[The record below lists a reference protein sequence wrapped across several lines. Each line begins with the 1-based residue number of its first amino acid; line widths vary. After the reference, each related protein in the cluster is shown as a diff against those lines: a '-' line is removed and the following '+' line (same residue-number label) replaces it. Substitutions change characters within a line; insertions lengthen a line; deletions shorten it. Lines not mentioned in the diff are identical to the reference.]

1 MTRTGRNR
9 LARRDGDD
17 KDENASVYRF
27 GLLMASLD
35 SVSLAILL
43 GAILV
48 MAGILSS
55 LLALRFGAPLLL
67 VFLFIGMLAGD
78 SGPGGLSFSDVQNT
92 YLVGSAALALI
103 LFDGGLKTRFQSI
116 RTVLAPSM
124 VLATFGVLLTALVTA
139 PVAKYA
145 LDLNWTEAL
154 LIGAVVASTDA
165 AAVFLLVHAQG
176 LRLRPR
182 VGATLEAESGTNDPF
197 AVFLTLMLVELISV
211 GDSSVWHVV
220 LEFLRESMLGAIVG
234 LIGGR
239 IVVAALNRV
248 ALPQGLHAPFVT
260 TAALV
265 IFGVAQIFHASG
277 FLAVYL
283 AGIIIGNRPTRAH
296 NSVVTFLDA
305 ATWLAQIVMF
315 VLLGLLVSPQRL
327 LDSVVPAVLVALVL
341 MLVARPLAVFLC
353 LAPFRFNWREKLF
366 IAWTGLRGAV
376 AIFLASIPMLVG
388 LSKAY
393 LYFDVAFVVVII
405 SLLLQGWTLAA
416 AARRLH
422 VALPRAERGP
432 RRVELDLPGQLE
444 QQLVGYP
451 VRQKSLFLRRGL
463 IPSWSKPTLV
473 IRNEKILTPAEAEPI
488 AAGDY
493 LYLLAPPEKAEA
505 LDRFFVEMQPMAS
518 PDPHLLGDFLVSG
531 EITVGD
537 IAQIYGISVD
547 PAAAQLTLA
556 DYFDVNLDHAPKV
569 GATLPLD
576 AIVLVARNISEGRVN
591 VVGLR
596 LPEDEEKPPSLTRK
610 EALRQ
615 KASKAWSSIARF

>member
-1 MTRTGRNR
+1 
-9 LARRDGDD
+9 
-17 KDENASVYRF
+17 
-27 GLLMASLD
+27 MASLD
-35 SVSLAILL
+35 SVSVAILL
-43 GAILV
+43 GAVLV

-67 VFLFIGMLAGD
+67 VFLFIGMLAGE
-78 SGPGGLSFSDVQNT
+78 SGPGRVRFDDVRTT
-92 YLVGSAALALI
+92 YLVGSVALALI
-103 LFDGGLKTRFQSI
+103 LFDGGLKTKFQSI
-116 RTVLAPSM
+116 RAVLAPSM
-124 VLATFGVLLTALVTA
+124 MLATIGVLLTALITA
-139 PVAKYA
+139 PIAKFA
-145 LDLNWTEAL
+145 LDLNWIESL
-154 LIGAVVASTDA
+154 LVGAVVASTDA

-211 GDSSVWHVV
+211 GGSSAGHIA
-220 LEFLRESMLGAIVG
+220 LEFAREFVLGAIFGVV
-234 LIGGR
+234 GGR
-239 IVVAALNRV
+239 LVVLALNRV

-265 IFGVAQIFHASG
+265 IFGGAQLAHASG

-327 LDSVVPAVLVALVL
+327 MVSVLPAVAVALVL
-341 MLVARPLAVFLC
+341 MVAARPLAVFLC
-353 LAPFRFNWREKLF
+353 LAPFRFKWREKIF

-388 LSKAY
+388 LPKAY

-422 VALPRAERGP
+422 VALPRSDRGP

-444 QQLVGYP
+444 QQLVGYS
-451 VRQKSLFLRRGL
+451 VRSKSLFIRRGL
-463 IPSWSKPTLV
+463 IPSWAKPTLV
-473 IRNEKILTPAEAEPI
+473 IRKEQILSPGEAEPV
-488 AAGDY
+488 APGDY
-493 LYLLAPPEKAEA
+493 LYLLAPPERAEA
-505 LDRFFVEMQPMAS
+505 LDRFFVDMQPSSA
-518 PDPHLLGDFLVSG
+518 PDPHLLGEFVVSG
-531 EITVGD
+531 EHTLGEL
-537 IAQIYGISVD
+537 AEIYGV
-547 PAAAQLTLA
+547 AVGEAEAGLTLA
-556 DYFDVNLDHAPKV
+556 DYFDVHLDLAPSE

-576 AIVLVARNISEGRVN
+576 TIVLVARSISGGRVSI
-591 VVGLR
+591 VGLR
-596 LPEDEEKPPSLTRK
+596 LPEDEEDQPRPTRSASFKRRLSSLWTTV
-610 EALRQ
+610 AGG
-615 KASKAWSSIARF
+615 